1 MKYSEFSQPW
11 LRGLVLIVA
20 MLGLTSCSVL
30 DPADSSEK
38 TNVAPETK
46 ITSAPSAGSTTSYYV
61 TIAWKGEDSDGVI
74 KGYNLVVD
82 GAAQFVTRTD
92 STFRFTAAN
101 KDEPHSI
108 SVAAVD
114 DKDEVDPT
122 PATLSFNTRS
132 VPPNTALAIDGNPA
146 SGATF
151 GRGGVFTIVAIDDSD
166 NGPEYAYRFKIDD
179 AGAWSNWLTNPV
191 IEFSTTSSFGLL
203 PEGAHKFIAQVRDA
217 SMSVDLTPVSFNFV
231 SSNTVKPV
239 ASLTAQVN
247 NQSFYEDNSAFSLST
262 GNSVTFGW
270 SVAFNYAGAKSAGSR
285 YRVDG
290 GAWTEYNTATSSLTL
305 NNVDAGAH
313 SMEIEYRDIGGALSD
328 VVKFNFDLVTAT
340 KNQGILVVDDGNG
353 QLAGRPPAT
362 GDTNVDTYYDNLL
375 TALNAPKK
383 AKWDVLT
390 QGNPTPKRGFGNY
403 STVIWVSDEANF
415 VVLPRQTQLATDY
428 LKLGGNL
435 WIIGWRGVNQL
446 AGTTPVANFGT
457 GFPFLYDYLKLASTR
472 QTPGNL
478 FEFTGVTGTNGHP
491 NMNVENTKNPIP
503 GRNGLSPID
512 VFTVR
517 GDVAAAQPIY
527 TFNAFS
533 GNPDFQGAVTG
544 MKYLGTD
551 YKIAVFGFP
560 MYHMKADE
568 AQAAARKILQDF
580 GEI

>member
-1 MKYSEFSQPW
+1 MKYSEFSQRW
-11 LRGLVLIVA
+11 LRSFALGVVL
-20 MLGLTSCSVL
+20 LGLASCSVL
-30 DPADSSEK
+30 DPAGSSENA
-38 TNVAPETK
+38 NVAPETK
-46 ITSAPSAGSTTSYYV
+46 ITSSPQAGAVTSYYV

-74 KGYNLVVD
+74 KGFNLVVD
-82 GAAQFVTRTD
+82 GQAQFVTKTD

-108 SVAAVD
+108 SIAAVD
-114 DKDEVDPT
+114 DKNEGDPT
-122 PATLSFNTRS
+122 PATLTFNTRS
-132 VPPNTALAIDGNPA
+132 TPPNTALAIEGNPA

-151 GRGGVFTIVAIDDSD
+151 GRGGVFTILAVDDPD
-166 NGPEYAYRFKIDD
+166 NGPEYSYRFKIDD
-179 AGAWSNWLTNPV
+179 NGAWSQWLNAGE
-191 IEFSTTSSFGLL
+191 IEFSTTSSVGLL
-203 PEGAHKFIAQVRDA
+203 PEGSHKFIAQVRDA
-217 SMSVDLTPVSFNFV
+217 AMAIDETPIVFNFV
-231 SSNTVKPV
+231 SSNSVKPA
-239 ASLTAQVN
+239 ASLTSQVN
-247 NQSFYEDNSAFSLST
+247 NQSFYEDNSAFSLSA
-262 GNSVTFGW
+262 GNSVTFNW
-270 SVAFNYAGAKSAGSR
+270 SVAFSYAGARSAGSR

-290 GAWTEYNTATSSLTL
+290 GTWTEYNTATSSLTV
-305 NNVDAGAH
+305 NNVAVGAH
-313 SMEIEYRDIGGALSD
+313 SMEVEYRDIGGALSD
-328 VVKFNFDLVTAT
+328 IVKFDFELVAAT
-340 KNQGILVVDDGNG
+340 RNQGILVVDDGNG

-362 GDTNVDTYYDNLL
+362 GDTNVDTYYSNLL
-375 TALNAPKK
+375 TALNARSS
-383 AKWDVLT
+383 KWDILT
-390 QGNPTPKRGFGNY
+390 QGNPTPKRGMGNY

-415 VVLPRQTQLATDY
+415 VVLPRQVQLATDY

-435 WIIGWRGVNQL
+435 WIIGWRAVNQL
-446 AGTTPVANFGT
+446 AGTTPVASFGT
-457 GFPFLYDYLKLASTR
+457 GFPFIYDYLKLASTR

-517 GDVAAAQPIY
+517 GDVAAAQSIY

-568 AQAAARKILQDF
+568 AQAATRKILQDF

>member
-1 MKYSEFSQPW
+1 MKYSEFSRRW
-11 LRGLVLIVA
+11 FRSLALGA
-20 MLGLTSCSVL
+20 MLLGLASCSIL
-30 DPADSSEK
+30 DPEASSEK

-46 ITSAPSAGSTTSYYV
+46 ITSAPAAGSVTSYYV
-61 TIAWKGEDSDGVI
+61 TIAWKGEDSDGII

-82 GAAQFVTRTD
+82 GASQFVTRTD

-114 DKDEVDPT
+114 DKNEADPS

-132 VPPNTALAIDGNPA
+132 VAPNTALAIEGNPA

-151 GRGGVFTIVAIDDSD
+151 GRGGVFTIVAVDDPD
-166 NGPEYAYRFKIDD
+166 NGPEFSYRFKIDD
-179 AGAWSNWLTNPV
+179 TGAWSEWLTNPA

-203 PEGAHKFIAQVRDA
+203 PEGAHKFIAQTRDA
-217 SMSVDLTPVSFNFV
+217 AMAIDETPISFNFV
-231 SSNTVKPV
+231 SSSSVKPT
-239 ASLTAQVN
+239 ASLAAQVN
-247 NQSFYEDNSAFSLST
+247 SQSFYEDNSAFSLST
-262 GNSVTFGW
+262 GNTVTFNW

-305 NNVDAGAH
+305 NNVTTGAH

-328 VVKFNFDLVTAT
+328 VVKFNFDLVAAPMD
-340 KNQGILVVDDGNG
+340 QGILVVDDGNG

-383 AKWDVLT
+383 AKWDILT

-403 STVIWVSDEANF
+403 STVMWVSDEANF
-415 VVLPRQTQLATDY
+415 VILPRQVQLATDY

-446 AGTTPVANFGT
+446 AGTTPVASFAT
-457 GFPFLYDYLKLASTR
+457 GFPFIYDYLKLASTR
-472 QTPGNL
+472 QTPGNV

-512 VFTVR
+512 IITVR
-517 GDVAAAQPIY
+517 SDVPQAQAIY

-533 GNPDFQGAVTG
+533 GNPDYQGAITG

-551 YKIAVFGFP
+551 YKVVVFGFP

-568 AQAAARKILQDF
+568 AQAAAQKILQDL
-580 GEI
+580 GEL